1 MNKLNIKSLILLVFI
16 AVIGFIIILI
26 NQNLQKNTQQFSNLD
41 PLYRSYNLQ
50 SQLRCPS
57 CAGITL
63 DLCELPVCREM
74 KKSIDAE
81 IVKGSNDEEIINFFQ
96 QRYGYEIV
104 NQTNKS
110 IYLIFITILTI
121 SIIAL
126 IYLFKKILKNNNKKE
141 LR

>member
-1 MNKLNIKSLILLVFI
+1 
-16 AVIGFIIILI
+16 
-26 NQNLQKNTQQFSNLD
+26 
-41 PLYRSYNLQ
+41 
-50 SQLRCPS
+50 
-57 CAGITL
+57 
-63 DLCELPVCREM
+63 M
-74 KKSIDAE
+74 KKSIDVE